1 MVNSHDRKLIYSDNY
16 RKLLPLFVEGGL
28 EVHLNDEMPEN
39 LITCIELVDAQSD
52 ELIGGAAVVR
62 TDGRFVLKCL
72 AVDDAHQGK
81 RLGSDL
87 VREVISEV
95 ERNGGTELWL
105 SAKTPGFYRKLGFA
119 TVPMEEAP
127 PVSKCLTC
135 PRYQVDCNS
144 EIMVYK
150 L

>member
-1 MVNSHDRKLIYSDNY
+1 MDKCSDGNIMIYSDN
-16 RKLLPLFVEGGL
+16 
-28 EVHLNDEMPEN
+28 
-39 LITCIELVDAQSD
+39 
-52 ELIGGAAVVR
+52 
-62 TDGRFVLKCL
+62 
-72 AVDDAHQGK
+72 
-81 RLGSDL
+81 
-87 VREVISEV
+87 
-95 ERNGGTELWL
+95 
-105 SAKTPGFYRKLGFA
+105 YRKLGFA